1 MSLYFFISSPMML
14 FAPVIYLPTFN
25 FCFNSPIGH
34 YVHFGLPGF
43 LFPVGVH
50 YIFIFVLFS
59 LSSIYKQLAKI
70 VLASVLKCNIHL
82 SAILI
87 CVLGPFL
94 RAILIPIILLK
105 HMFSNPRCKQL
116 SLSPCLCSMYKQHL
130 ETLFFFFLLI
140 NSLICVFLEIDLDC
154 QTFKKKNLT
163 LMTLSQI
170 QLLSFKHHVLK

>member
-94 RAILIPIILLK
+94 HAILILLILLK

-140 NSLICVFLEIDLDC
+140 NSLICVFLEITLIVRL
-154 QTFKKKNLT
+154 FKKK
-163 LMTLSQI
+163 I
-170 QLLSFKHHVLK
+170 

>member
-1 MSLYFFISSPMML
+1 ML

-70 VLASVLKCNIHL
+70 VLASVLKCNIHISHSYLCSRSL
-82 SAILI
+82 SSCHFNSLIL
-87 CVLGPFL
+87 L
-94 RAILIPIILLK
+94 ILLK

-130 ETLFFFFLLI
+130 ETLFFFFFTNKQLNMCFPWDRPWL
-140 NSLICVFLEIDLDC
+140 SDFLKKNFNADDAFPNP
-154 QTFKKKNLT
+154 TFKL
-163 LMTLSQI
+163 
-170 QLLSFKHHVLK
+170 

>member
-1 MSLYFFISSPMML
+1 MSLHFFISSPMML

-70 VLASVLKCNIHL
+70 VLASVLKCNIHISHSYLCSRSL
-82 SAILI
+82 SSCHFNSSYSPKAH
-87 CVLGPFL
+87 VF
-94 RAILIPIILLK
+94 K
-105 HMFSNPRCKQL
+105 PRCKQL

-130 ETLFFFFLLI
+130 ETLFFFFFFT
-140 NSLICVFLEIDLDC
+140 N
-154 QTFKKKNLT
+154 K
-163 LMTLSQI
+163 
-170 QLLSFKHHVLK
+170 QLNMCFP

>member
-14 FAPVIYLPTFN
+14 FAPVIYLPPFN

-59 LSSIYKQLAKI
+59 FSSIYKQLAKI

-130 ETLFFFFLLI
+130 ETLFFFFFT
-140 NSLICVFLEIDLDC
+140 N
-154 QTFKKKNLT
+154 K
-163 LMTLSQI
+163 
-170 QLLSFKHHVLK
+170 QLNMCFP

>member
-94 RAILIPIILLK
+94 RAILIHIILLK

-154 QTFKKKNLT
+154 QTF
-163 LMTLSQI
+163 
-170 QLLSFKHHVLK
+170 